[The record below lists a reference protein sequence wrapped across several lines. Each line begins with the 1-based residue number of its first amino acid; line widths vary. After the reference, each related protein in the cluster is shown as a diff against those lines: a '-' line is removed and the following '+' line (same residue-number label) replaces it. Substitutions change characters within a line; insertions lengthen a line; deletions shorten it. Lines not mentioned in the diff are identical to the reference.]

1 MELCSK
7 KGIKTKIKRI
17 KIKENQTQIE
27 QNNLEVSK
35 INLNETERI
44 NTIINNSYEEKTKL
58 IDYNGMNEIKNI
70 HNINKIKHKNNSSIN
85 KDFKKKYSNLKNIFN
100 RKDKFFN
107 LIISLLI
114 KFLFIF
120 CKCKHEKFLFHFSEV
135 SLQINEKGNINII
148 SKNYFDRYKPSE
160 IIINGCTAK

>member
-58 IDYNGMNEIKNI
+58 IYYNDMNEIKNI
-70 HNINKIKHKNNSSIN
+70 HNINKIKHGNNSSIN

-107 LIISLLI
+107 LIS
-114 KFLFIF
+114 
-120 CKCKHEKFLFHFSEV
+120 
-135 SLQINEKGNINII
+135 Q
-148 SKNYFDRYKPSE
+148 
-160 IIINGCTAK
+160 

>member
-58 IDYNGMNEIKNI
+58 IYYNDMNEIKNI

-85 KDFKKKYSNLKNIFN
+85 KDFKKKY
-100 RKDKFFN
+100 
-107 LIISLLI
+107 
-114 KFLFIF
+114 
-120 CKCKHEKFLFHFSEV
+120 
-135 SLQINEKGNINII
+135 
-148 SKNYFDRYKPSE
+148 
-160 IIINGCTAK
+160 